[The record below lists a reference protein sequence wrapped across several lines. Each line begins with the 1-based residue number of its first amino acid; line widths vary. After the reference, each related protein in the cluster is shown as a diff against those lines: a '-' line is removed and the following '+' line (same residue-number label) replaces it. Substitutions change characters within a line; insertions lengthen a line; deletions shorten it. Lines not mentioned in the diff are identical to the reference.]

1 SERGAPFYTFTAS
14 QKKQRRPRNE
24 RRFRGLTVSPV
35 ILHVEASMRPTILL
49 ADDCEL
55 LGIAL
60 GELIARTATL
70 LERVKNGGELL
81 ERACVLR
88 PDIIISDISMP
99 VMNGLDVMRQLKAYG
114 VPAKFI
120 FLTGH
125 AEEQLATEALSEGA
139 AGFLVKPVVT
149 EEMRD
154 AIQAVAKGD
163 AYVPRLIQA
172 RPEIAPPTRALE
184 HASSAD
190 GRWVL
195 LRR

>member
-1 SERGAPFYTFTAS
+1 
-14 QKKQRRPRNE
+14 
-24 RRFRGLTVSPV
+24 
-35 ILHVEASMRPTILL
+35 MRPTILL

-70 LERVKNGGELL
+70 LERVKDGGELF

-114 VPAKFI
+114 LPARFI

-125 AEEQLATEALSEGA
+125 ADEQLATEALAEGA
-139 AGFLVKPVVT
+139 AGFLRETSRHRRHARSHPDGRQRRRLCS
-149 EEMRD
+149 ELYPAAPRD
-154 AIQAVAKGD
+154 RTAD
-163 AYVPRLIQA
+163 A
-172 RPEIAPPTRALE
+172 RPE
-184 HASSAD
+184 HASSAAD
-190 GRWVL
+190 GRWTHSG
-195 LRR
+195 R

>member
-1 SERGAPFYTFTAS
+1 
-14 QKKQRRPRNE
+14 
-24 RRFRGLTVSPV
+24 
-35 ILHVEASMRPTILL
+35 MRPTIVL

-55 LGIAL
+55 LGVAL

-70 LERVKNGGELL
+70 LERVKDGGELF

-99 VMNGLDVMRQLKAYG
+99 IMNGLDVMRRLKEYG
-114 VPAKFI
+114 LPARFI

-125 AEEQLATEALSEGA
+125 ADEQLATEALSEGA

-149 EEMRD
+149 DDMRE
-154 AIQAVAKGD
+154 AIHTVASGN
-163 AYVPRLIQA
+163 AYVPSFIQP
-172 RPEIAPPTRALE
+172 RREIVPLTRGLD

-190 GRWVL
+190 GRWIL
-195 LRR
+195 LSR

>member
-1 SERGAPFYTFTAS
+1 
-14 QKKQRRPRNE
+14 
-24 RRFRGLTVSPV
+24 
-35 ILHVEASMRPTILL
+35 MRPTILL
-49 ADDCEL
+49 ADDCEM

-60 GELIARTATL
+60 GELIARTANL
-70 LERVKNGGELL
+70 LERVKDGGELF

-99 VMNGLDVMRQLKAYG
+99 IMNGLDVMRRLKAYG
-114 VPAKFI
+114 LPSKFI

-125 AEEQLATEALSEGA
+125 ADEQLATEALSEGA

-163 AYVPRLIQA
+163 AYVPRFIQP
-172 RPEIAPPTRALE
+172 RPEIAPLTRSLE

-190 GRWVL
+190 GRWTL